1 VGVIV
6 AVGVDVAVAVGV
18 AVAVAVGVALG
29 VTVGVVVGLAV
40 GVGVGVEVAACVT
53 TMQAEN
59 SDVSPVDRRLA
70 VAVACSPT
78 ATSAGPVAVNSAC
91 PAPSVVTDV
100 DPRNRAPSP

>member
-59 SDVSPVDRRLA
+59 SDVSPVTGAWQSPSPARR
-70 VAVACSPT
+70 PRRR
-78 ATSAGPVAVNSAC
+78 
-91 PAPSVVTDV
+91 PAPL
-100 DPRNRAPSP
+100 R